1 MFYKSAYVK
10 QIRQC
15 PTNLPMFS
23 KSANVFQICQCFTNT
38 PMFYKYANVFQ
49 SANVYNTPMF
59 NKYPNFLQIRQ
70 CLTNTPMFNKYP
82 NVLII
87 ISHYIKMI
95 IYFHAHPQVIYCIC
109 VKLHQ
114 YISTFG
120 LRDIKTDRVIPI

>member
-1 MFYKSAYVK
+1 MVYRVSCAWIGPMDEVELTNMAITIANVL
-10 QIRQC
+10 QIRLC

-23 KSANVFQICQCFTNT
+23 KSANVLQIRQCFTNT
-38 PMFYKYANVFQ
+38 PMFSNLPMF
-49 SANVYNTPMF
+49 YNTPMF

-95 IYFHAHPQVIYCIC
+95 IHFHAHPQVIYCIC
-109 VKLHQ
+109 VW
-114 YISTFG
+114 
-120 LRDIKTDRVIPI
+120 TDRVIPI

>member
-1 MFYKSAYVK
+1 MFSKSAYVK

-23 KSANVFQICQCFTNT
+23 KSANVLQIRQCFTNT
-38 PMFYKYANVFQ
+38 PMFSNLPMF
-49 SANVYNTPMF
+49 YNTPMF